1 MTVERIVITAE
12 YYADKEAT
20 TPVKLENDF
29 VIVMNER
36 LHGVLYNMG
45 AAALGRGEDLDG
57 AVVELGIGFI
67 PFAGDAAGVLGEI
80 VNAFDPASDVSKV
93 NFMLSVV
100 GFATEFT
107 QVTGPIGVVLDKGIV
122 FLRVGLKRI
131 EPITTGPLKRLPT
144 ILLAAAK
151 ARDWGRLAEFAE
163 GSMKLAMVSADL
175 IRRVALTEIDLE
187 LLNRFV
193 KRYSDDVLDTRMV
206 ERLARWDGIYAD
218 PDAVRIAVRALGELT
233 DGAGNLIRLSDEA
246 VEGAAKFVARAGV
259 DLTADA
265 KEALLKKA
273 LSVPPADAEALLAYI
288 KRSSDPKAAAGVR
301 RLLESDA
308 SACAVSP

>member
-1 MTVERIVITAE
+1 
-12 YYADKEAT
+12 
-20 TPVKLENDF
+20 VKLENDF

-57 AVVELGIGFI
+57 AVVELGVGFI

-80 VNAFDPASDVSKV
+80 VNAFDPDSDASKV

-107 QVTGPIGVVLDKGIV
+107 QVTGPIGVALDKGIV

-131 EPITTGPLKRLPT
+131 APIATGPLKRLPT

-163 GSMKLAMVSADL
+163 GSMKLALVSADV
-175 IRRVALTEIDLE
+175 IRRIALTEIDLE

-193 KRYSDDVLDTRMV
+193 KRYSDDVLDTRIV
-206 ERLARWDGIYAD
+206 ERLAKWDEVYAD
-218 PDAVRIAVRALGELT
+218 PDAVRSAVRALGDLT
-233 DGAGNLIRLSDEA
+233 GEAGSLIRLSDEA
-246 VEGAAKFVARAGV
+246 AEGAVKFAARAGD
-259 DLTADA
+259 DLAADA
-265 KEALLKKA
+265 KEALLKRI
-273 LSVPPADAEALLAYI
+273 LSVPPTEAEALLTYV
-288 KRSSDPKAAAGVR
+288 KRSADPKASAGVR
-301 RLLESDA
+301 RLLESNA
-308 SACAVSP
+308 SACAVAP